1 MLAEAVAAFE
11 ADFKEALRQAGTL
24 QGEVASFFGYAGGG
38 GGGGGGAGGSG
49 GGTAQGGGAPGDD
62 AGRVPP
68 CIINIIIVRIARL

>member
-24 QGEVASFFGYAGGG
+24 QGEVAAFFGYVGRGGGGSGAAGGG
-38 GGGGGGAGGSG
+38 GVAPGGGG
-49 GGTAQGGGAPGDD
+49 PGDD

-68 CIINIIIVRIARL
+68 AASLSSSRANL